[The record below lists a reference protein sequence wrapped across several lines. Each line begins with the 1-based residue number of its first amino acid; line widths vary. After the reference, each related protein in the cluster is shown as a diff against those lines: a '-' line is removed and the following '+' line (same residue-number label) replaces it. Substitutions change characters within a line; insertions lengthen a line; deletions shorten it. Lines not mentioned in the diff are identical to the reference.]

1 MTNHTRRDPAQ
12 YRSLLARRQAEGL
25 TFAQLSEASSVPVA
39 TLQYWARKLRD
50 EAHTDPSVAI
60 AADRSAFIEVD
71 LNTVPITAAIEVILP
86 GDLRVAIKPGFDP
99 STLRSVV
106 DALAC

>member
-1 MTNHTRRDPAQ
+1 MTKHTRRDPAQ
-12 YRSLLARRQAEGL
+12 YRSLLARKQAEDL
-25 TFAQLSEASSVPVA
+25 TFAQLAETSGVPMA

-50 EAHTDPSVAI
+50 EAHPTPS
-60 AADRSAFIEVD
+60 AADTDDHGAFVEVNLD
-71 LNTVPITAAIEVILP
+71 AVEITGAIEIIQP
-86 GDLRVAIKPGFDP
+86 GDVRVAIKPGFDP